1 MEFLQQILSICGAI
15 SIVGGAGAIVV
26 KVIRPAFLLNKRVS
40 QLEVYNDK
48 DYKKLQSLEDM
59 QKQQS
64 KCLAAML
71 NHQITGEEIM
81 SMELLMQYVMYML
94 AGIGVLAFFV
104 SVVVQVVKEMPG
116 LNKIQTNVVA
126 LAASIVIT
134 PIAVVILCM
143 YFGIVITWQYVF
155 ASILAA
161 FVVYLVSTGGWE
173 KVSEMWDR
181 SKYNKK
187 NQL

>member
-71 NHQITGEEIM
+71 NHQITGNGIDEMKKIRD
-81 SMELLMQYVMYML
+81 ELLEN
-94 AGIGVLAFFV
+94 I
-104 SVVVQVVKEMPG
+104 
-116 LNKIQTNVVA
+116 I
-126 LAASIVIT
+126 
-134 PIAVVILCM
+134 
-143 YFGIVITWQYVF
+143 
-155 ASILAA
+155 
-161 FVVYLVSTGGWE
+161 E
-173 KVSEMWDR
+173 K
-181 SKYNKK
+181 
-187 NQL
+187 

>member
-1 MEFLQQILSICGAI
+1 MAFLQQILSICGAI

-71 NHQITGEEIM
+71 NHQITGNGIDEMKKIRD
-81 SMELLMQYVMYML
+81 ELLEN
-94 AGIGVLAFFV
+94 I
-104 SVVVQVVKEMPG
+104 
-116 LNKIQTNVVA
+116 I
-126 LAASIVIT
+126 
-134 PIAVVILCM
+134 
-143 YFGIVITWQYVF
+143 
-155 ASILAA
+155 
-161 FVVYLVSTGGWE
+161 E
-173 KVSEMWDR
+173 K
-181 SKYNKK
+181 
-187 NQL
+187 